1 MSLEDLGNLGEFLSA
16 LAVVVSLLYLAVQ
29 IRQNSRMLRS
39 TASQS
44 AARNSSDF
52 ATALISDRELLR
64 LFVAGRRDLSD
75 LSPEDRDVF
84 STIIINLFYSY
95 ESGFYQLQD
104 GTGARALP
112 LRLLAQRWHG
122 ASLLVP
128 TPSSATSSQR
138 ISGPSSLRDS
148 SRSAKPPILRLVR
161 AGMC

>member
-104 GTGARALP
+104 GTIHPEVWEGRQKMIQ
-112 LRLLAQRWHG
+112 RLLQEKGTAEWWAHSKWLFGTQFRAYVDRQR
-122 ASLLVP
+122 V
-128 TPSSATSSQR
+128 
-138 ISGPSSLRDS
+138 D
-148 SRSAKPPILRLVR
+148 
-161 AGMC
+161 